1 MSKEIER
8 KFLVKDHS
16 FMTRAVGQTDM
27 AQGYL
32 STDADATVRVRIAG
46 GQAWLTVKS
55 RNRNAVRDEWEY
67 PVPADDAS
75 SMLRSCCGT
84 RIIEKTRYIVPAGN
98 GLKWEV
104 DVFHGRHDGLVLAE
118 IELPAEDTPFDIPA
132 FIGDEVTGDVRYY
145 NSVLSGV

>member
-46 GQAWLTVKS
+46 GQAWITVKS

>member
-8 KFLVKDHS
+8 KFLVKDQS
-16 FMTRAVGQTDM
+16 FMTQAVGQTDM

-46 GQAWLTVKS
+46 GQAWITVKS

-132 FIGDEVTGDVRYY
+132 FIGEEVTGDVRYY